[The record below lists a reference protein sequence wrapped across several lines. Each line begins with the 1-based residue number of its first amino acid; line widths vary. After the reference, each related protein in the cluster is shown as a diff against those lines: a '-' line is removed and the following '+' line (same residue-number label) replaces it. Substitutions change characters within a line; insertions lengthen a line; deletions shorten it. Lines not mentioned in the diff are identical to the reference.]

1 MAETNAECHAVA
13 QRDRTNETVY
23 NEYLGNIFKD
33 RTITSYQTLK
43 NHSSIISWSI
53 GNECGSTSAENSTI
67 YYWMTDYFHAQDPTR
82 FVHSEFVQWDEH
94 TDTESNMY
102 PTVEKVQNMAASETT
117 GLTAKQNTTGK
128 PFFLCEYVHAMGNA
142 VGDLEGYWD
151 AIRSGENMIGGCI
164 WDWVDQSRIVP
175 LSE

>member
-1 MAETNAECHAVA
+1 M
-13 QRDRTNETVY
+13 
-23 NEYLGNIFKD
+23 
-33 RTITSYQTLK
+33 
-43 NHSSIISWSI
+43 
-53 GNECGSTSAENSTI
+53 
-67 YYWMTDYFHAQDPTR
+67 
-82 FVHSEFVQWDEH
+82 DEH

-175 LSE
+175 LSRVTNTEDNTVKKTDSNSNIVPDPYDYYADGKYLAHEDIYGKLRDGWFFATAATGATSTSRAET